1 MFPHVHP
8 RSQNLT
14 FNFSEPSG
22 EMFGHCGDMI
32 AGIIVW
38 ASLSALFSLVGCP
51 ACVAVLWELFR
62 RHKAGTPIT
71 PNDVFMLNLT
81 IMDLVFLFFVLFGLC
96 NFLLWHIDS
105 AQMLSNFLYSLNLA
119 GRPLLT
125 ACICLDCY
133 LAVVHPVAYRTRKSL
148 TPRVLMTAAVWTIT
162 LAQGAAS
169 TVVEEL
175 NHSAWAMFV
184 YVIAL
189 PIIVICDVSILW
201 TLKKSLRTGGDLH
214 PRKKKA
220 LQIITNSMVMTV
232 ISYVPPVLA
241 YVLGDLI
248 ISDEK
253 EFECFLAIP
262 ILITPTAGSVI
273 MPLLYL
279 GNLGSLKSL
288 CCLVNSSLK

>member
-1 MFPHVHP
+1 MFLHVHP

-22 EMFGHCGDMI
+22 EMLGHCGDMM
-32 AGIIVW
+32 AGIIAW

-51 ACVAVLWELFR
+51 ACVAVLWQLYR
-62 RHKAGTPIT
+62 RHKAGTPVT

-81 IMDLVFLFFVLFGLC
+81 IMDLVFLLFVPFGVC
-96 NFLLWHIDS
+96 NFIMWHMTTV
-105 AQMLSNFLYSLNLA
+105 QLLSNFLYALNLA

-133 LAVVHPVAYRTRKSL
+133 LAVVHPVTYHARKSL
-148 TPRVLMTAAVWTIT
+148 TPRFLMAAAVWTVT
-162 LAQGAAS
+162 VAQGIAS

-175 NHSAWAMFV
+175 SHSAWAMFV

-189 PIIVICDVSILW
+189 PIIVICDVSILR
-201 TLKKSLRTGGDLH
+201 TLKKSFHAGGDLH

-232 ISYVPPVLA
+232 TSYVPPVVA
-241 YVLGDLI
+241 YILGDLI
-248 ISDEK
+248 ISDDK
-253 EFECFLAIP
+253 VYECFLAIP
-262 ILITPTAGSVI
+262 ILINPTAGSVI

-279 GNLGSLKSL
+279 ENLGNLKGP
-288 CCLVNSSLK
+288 CCLV

>member
-1 MFPHVHP
+1 MFLHLHL

-14 FNFSEPSG
+14 LNFSEPPED
-22 EMFGHCGDMI
+22 EMIGHCGDLI

-38 ASLSALFSLVGCP
+38 ASLSALFSLLGCP

-62 RHKAGTPIT
+62 RHKAGTPAT

-81 IMDLVFLFFVLFGLC
+81 IMDLLFLFFVPFGLS
-96 NFLLWHIDS
+96 NFLLWHIRS
-105 AQMLSNFLYSLNLA
+105 VQMFSNFLYALNLA

-133 LAVVHPVAYRTRKSL
+133 LAVVHPVAYRARKSL
-148 TPRVLMTAAVWTIT
+148 TPRLLMAAAVWTIT
-162 LAQGAAS
+162 LVQGSMA
-169 TVVEEL
+169 TVVDEL

-189 PIIVICDVSILW
+189 PIILICNVSILW
-201 TLKKSLRTGGDLH
+201 TLKKSQRAGGALH

-232 ISYVPPVLA
+232 ISYVPPVLV
-241 YVLGDLI
+241 YILGDLI

-262 ILITPTAGSVI
+262 ILINPTAGSVI

-279 GNLGSLKSL
+279 GNLGMLKSL
-288 CCLVNSSLK
+288 GCLV

>member
-1 MFPHVHP
+1 MFLHVHP

-22 EMFGHCGDMI
+22 EMSGHCGDMI

-51 ACVAVLWELFR
+51 ACVAVFWELFR

-81 IMDLVFLFFVLFGLC
+81 VMDLVFLFFVPFGLC
-96 NFLLWHIDS
+96 NFLLWDIS
-105 AQMLSNFLYSLNLA
+105 SVFMLSNFLYSLNLA

-133 LAVVHPVAYRTRKSL
+133 LAVVHPVTYRANKSL
-148 TPRVLMTAAVWTIT
+148 TPRVLMIAAVWTIT
-162 LAQGAAS
+162 VAQGTAS
-169 TVVEEL
+169 IVVEEL
-175 NHSAWAMFV
+175 NHSPWAMFV

-201 TLKKSLRTGGDLH
+201 TLKKSHRAGGDLH
-214 PRKKKA
+214 PKKKKA

-232 ISYVPPVLA
+232 TSYVPPVLA
-241 YVLGDLI
+241 YILGELI

-262 ILITPTAGSVI
+262 ILITPTAGSAI

-279 GNLGSLKSL
+279 GNLGILKSF
-288 CCLVNSSLK
+288 CCLV